1 MTDADVDGAHIRT
14 LILTFF
20 FRHYEELIRQGYL
33 YIAQPPLYRVHK
45 GSFERY
51 IKDEAEMSQ
60 FLVQRVAEE
69 VSLAVEGREPVAG
82 QELTALLNTALAL
95 RDLAEDVA
103 NMGIPEGLFMRVV
116 NAPAPLE
123 PDALRES
130 GPDAAFVAHMAGGG
144 YALELVS
151 EHDESGNGE
160 ALDSEARHY
169 LRFVDSNNHV
179 IRLGVEFFHS
189 KRYRRALELQSRI
202 REVCPG
208 GTWTIRHKD
217 AEFEAAGP
225 FDLLRQVLDLAQKG
239 VNVQRYKGLGE
250 MNPEQL
256 WGTTMNPE
264 VRTLLQVHIED
275 AVEADELFGKLMG
288 DKVEPRREF
297 IERNALLVTD
307 LDI

>member
-1 MTDADVDGAHIRT
+1 
-14 LILTFF
+14 
-20 FRHYEELIRQGYL
+20 
-33 YIAQPPLYRVHK
+33 VHK

-69 VSLAVEGREPVAG
+69 VSLLVEGRDPVAG
-82 QELTALLNTALAL
+82 EELTNLLNTALAL

-130 GPDAAFVAHMAGGG
+130 GPDAAFVAHMAAGG
-144 YALELVS
+144 YVLELVS
-151 EHDESGNGE
+151 EHDESTNGE

-169 LRFVDSNNHV
+169 LRFIDANNHV

-202 REVCPG
+202 RDVCPG

-225 FDLLRQVLDLAQKG
+225 FDLLRQVLELAQKG

-264 VRTLLQVHIED
+264 ARTLLQVRIED